1 MKKSLL
7 SLLGAVCLSLGA
19 SAQVAKPVPANYLD
33 LATLHGESVEEDAPA
48 PDSVYVYNVEGNAFL
63 CGSNAW
69 GTQTSITNDGL
80 LYVLTL
86 QEDGSYSLKTSSGA
100 KAGKYVFRDNFSGC
114 FIDMGSQGHEYW
126 NITRNASNG
135 FYRFRSALS
144 DTNWG
149 QDSDDYDNLFFGWSG
164 TGTIIDA
171 NINAANEGIGIDWA
185 FVSAEEYEKWHAIKP
200 LYDASQ
206 ILKASIDK
214 AKAEAPNLDLSAE
227 EAVYMNVESTLEEY
241 TAAEVSV
248 REKLTAYNASMATVE
263 NPSDATDLIVN
274 PNFDGIKFD
283 GWKGS
288 SFGAGGATDECGE
301 RYSMNYDTY
310 QEIENVPNGVY
321 RINVNAFYR
330 AGSIDND
337 WNTKDDPSFRHAK
350 LYAISGADTLEIGI
364 RSLASV
370 STENTDLGGTL
381 IGPSGNRYAPNSMQ
395 DFVRFENAGID
406 MDNSIVLPVLDGKL
420 KIGVKKSTLIDTDWT
435 ITDTWR
441 LTYYGNGL
449 DAYQMWSED
458 VIKAIAGD
466 LEDYITEDTYY
477 CRAEIANFQE
487 ALKAAREAQTPED
500 IHTYTM
506 AMTEVTKR
514 ALASIEAYNNYK
526 ALVDKYCEGISD
538 GTYDYNGS
546 LWEDFC
552 DYVQAE
558 EENTLQPGELTGEE
572 IAAKGV
578 ELNKMFDDAVKASIK
593 EGDDCTAMLVNPN
606 FTDANG
612 KGWTWNKNDNVTALN
627 ARGGNSAF
635 YCAEAYGG
643 WDSNAGFLFDVYQE
657 VNDVPDGIYQIS
669 ANCFYRWAD
678 NGQFTGEETVPAV
691 IYMNDFQ
698 SPVQHIAS
706 NAVAAEDIME
716 EDGTTMKEGW
726 YGSWVNTDGIGY
738 VPNSMDAASNA
749 FEKDMYKQTVYGL
762 VEGGKMR
769 IGIKK
774 EIRTS
779 ENRHW
784 CLWTNFKLTFA
795 GKSVEAVSS
804 VIESTLPRIEEYL
817 SANKDNLTDPTVED
831 LQNAIDAAQAA
842 LDGSDG
848 DEMFEALK
856 SLNAAYEAA
865 QINAVTMADIQPI
878 YDTLNGTTADQIGEI
893 EDDELSATYEKY
905 YTIVDEEEYKEYTTE
920 ELTTFI
926 DKVNA
931 FIDEVREAYVA
942 WEKENIYQEIE
953 GLVADAS
960 DEDPIELTD
969 YLVNPD
975 LATGNADGWTLDMT
989 TYTNKG
995 YQSNNTYTGDTIT
1008 VNGMEYTPSCN
1019 QFIEVWRS
1027 GNSPILGNIYQ
1038 EILLPA
1044 GTYTLGADM
1053 IASYQ
1058 GDASVEVVGCYLY
1071 AGETH
1076 MQVGTGNGKP
1086 EHFELTF
1093 KLEEKSLIK
1102 VGINCSEETN
1112 ANWLAADNFTLTTY
1126 GKNSQK
1132 GENGEEN
1139 AISSITTNAQKAI
1152 FDITGRKVSKTAKG
1166 LYIINGKKVVVK

>member
-144 DTNWG
+144 DTSWG

-206 ILKASIDK
+206 FLKASIDK

-227 EAVYMNVESTLEEY
+227 EAVYMNVESTVEEY
-241 TAAEVSV
+241 NAAEASV
-248 REKLTAYNASMATVE
+248 REKLTAYNASLATVD
-263 NPSDATDLIVN
+263 NPSDATDLIIN

-337 WNTKDDPSFRHAK
+337 WNTQNDPSYRHAK
-350 LYAISGADTLEIGI
+350 LYAISGTDTLEVGI

-370 STENTDLGGTL
+370 STENTELGGSL

-406 MDNSIVLPVLDGKL
+406 MDNNIVLPVLNGKL

-458 VIKAIAGD
+458 VIKTIAGD

-526 ALVDKYCEGISD
+526 ALVDKYCEGISN

-552 DYVQAE
+552 DYVMAE

-578 ELNKMFDDAVKASIK
+578 ELTKMFEDAVKASIS
-593 EGDDCTAMLVNPN
+593 EGDDCTDMLVNAS
-606 FTDANG
+606 FKEG
-612 KGWTWNKNDNVTALN
+612 FKGWTNSKGETPVGNQNCGLEICKNVEVYDNVV
-627 ARGGNSAF
+627 
-635 YCAEAYGG
+635 
-643 WDSNAGFLFDVYQE
+643 DVQQ
-657 VNDVPDGIYQIS
+657 VVVDVPDGIYALTCQAFERPS
-669 ANCFYRWAD
+669 G
-678 NGQFTGEETVPAV
+678 NGSFNGTEASKVFLF
-691 IYMNDFQ
+691 MNEFKT
-698 SPVQHIAS
+698 PVQNIVKDA
-706 NAVAAEDIME
+706 MPE
-716 EDGTTMKEGW
+716 EDAVDKENCYITETTGAWPYDYNVDGYGW
-726 YGSWVNTDGIGY
+726 
-738 VPNSMDAASNA
+738 VPNSVDGASYAFAAGRY
-749 FEKDMYKQTVYGL
+749 MQTVYGL
-762 VEGGKMR
+762 VEGGKMT
-769 IGIKK
+769 IGL
-774 EIRTS
+774 TS
-779 ENRHW
+779 NGQKAHW
-784 CLWTNFKLTFA
+784 VLWAKFQLTYA
-795 GKSVEAVSS
+795 GKSAEAVSN
-804 VIESTLPRIEEYL
+804 VIAATLPGIEEYL
-817 SANKDNLTDPTVED
+817 DQNKENLTVP
-831 LQNAIDAAQAA
+831 AI
-842 LDGSDG
+842 
-848 DEMFEALK
+848 EALK
-856 SLNAAYEAA
+856 EAISDAQTAMDDTDGEAMFNALKNLNAAYEAA
-865 QINAVTMADIQPI
+865 QANAAIVAKVQPI
-878 YDTLNGTTADQIGEI
+878 YDTLNGTTADQVSSI
-893 EDDELSATYEKY
+893 ENDELSASYQKY
-905 YTIVDEEEYKEYTTE
+905 YDIIDNEEYKEYTSE
-920 ELTTFI
+920 ELT
-926 DKVNA
+926 A
-931 FIDEVREAYVA
+931 FIDEANALIDEIHKAYVA
-942 WEKENIYQEIE
+942 WEQENTYAEIE
-953 GLVADAS
+953 GLVADAT
-960 DEDPIELTD
+960 DADPVELTD

-975 LATGNADGWTLDMT
+975 MSTGNADGWTLDLT

-995 YQSNNTYTGDTIT
+995 YQANNAYNGDLNEETG
-1008 VNGMEYTPSCN
+1008 YTPSCN

-1027 GNSPILGNIYQ
+1027 GNAPILGNIYQ

-1058 GDASVEVVGCYLY
+1058 ADSNAEVVGCYLY

-1102 VGINCSEETN
+1102 LGINCSEETN

-1139 AISSITTNAQKAI
+1139 AISSITTSTQKAI
-1152 FDITGRKVSKTAKG
+1152 FDLTGRQVSKAQKG
-1166 LYIINGKKVVVK
+1166 LYIINGKKVVIK